1 MPTNLTDVDS
11 FDTAT
16 GPTGADI
23 RNAADVRSHLQK
35 LANRTRYLFNRINP
49 LADTAALKAINTTG
63 MSTGVS
69 RFVTGQGDFTFD
81 STSLLTENIPFVI
94 TPTTGPGRWIAAT
107 AHRTTKTL
115 RIFPGQHCV
124 ATHIFPNSA
133 DTAFVFTADGT
144 LSGGTNKHPTS
155 DQAGR
160 AFASKFGALVAVV
173 DNASRRV
180 YQIDLPVPDGATI
193 TSIVARL
200 TPSGAAIALP
210 SQMPFLGA
218 VRMAGTG
225 TPMAAHMLAAGLVF
239 DSSPNVGA
247 YNIEHTITYT
257 PDQNNVVDLG
267 TYRYGL
273 FLGQSSGA
281 AGFGNGDMWRS
292 VDVTISIP
300 DVRGA

>member
-16 GPTGADI
+16 GPSGSDI

-35 LANRTRYLFNRINP
+35 LANRTRYLYNRSNP
-49 LADTAALKAINTTG
+49 LADIAALKAINTTG
-63 MSTGVS
+63 MASGNV
-69 RFVTGQGDFTFD
+69 RKVTGQGDFTFD
-81 STSLLTENIPFVI
+81 SASLLTELIPFVV
-94 TPTTGPGRWIAAT
+94 TPTTGPGRWIAAA
-107 AHRTTKTL
+107 AHRTTKVI
-115 RIFPGQHCV
+115 RVFPGQHCV

-133 DTAFVFTADGT
+133 DTTFDFTVNGT
-144 LSGGTNKHPTS
+144 LSGGTNKHPTQ

-160 AFASKFGALVAVV
+160 AFASKFGALVAVT

-180 YQIDLPVPDGATI
+180 YQIDLPVPDGAVI

-210 SQMPFLGA
+210 SQMPFVGA

-225 TPMAAHMLAAGLVF
+225 TPMAAHLLAAGLVF
-239 DSSPNVGA
+239 DSSPNIAA

-257 PDQNNVVDLG
+257 PDQNNAVDFAL
-267 TYRYGL
+267 YRYGL

-292 VDVTISIP
+292 VDVTMTIP